1 MSSRRLR
8 WSLFVFV
15 IAVAALLGV
24 NLGTGNQPIL
34 GLDLQGGVS
43 VILQSTDEASADDL
57 LVVQDLIRDELE
69 TLGIAEPDVRVEG
82 SNIVVDLPGVKDQ
95 EEALEAV
102 DVAGIVTLRPVL
114 ACQAGVT
121 PADLGDQLPE
131 GTGAFITA
139 DGLQTCILGPS
150 GGSGEVFERGSA
162 QAQIN
167 QLTNQWIVSVDLR
180 SDSQQIWNA
189 LAAECYSATE
199 SCPTRQLAIVLD
211 NIIQSAP
218 TVNQP
223 SFSTG
228 V

>member
-1 MSSRRLR
+1 M
-8 WSLFVFV
+8 FV
-15 IAVAALLGV
+15 AGLLGL

-82 SNIVVDLPGVKDQ
+82 ANIVVDLPGVKDQ
-95 EEALEAV
+95 AQALEAV
-102 DVAGIVTLRPVL
+102 DVAGIVSLRPVL
-114 ACQAGVT
+114 ACQPGVT
-121 PADLGDQLPE
+121 PGDLGDELPA
-131 GTGAFITA
+131 GTAALITT
-139 DGLQTCILGPS
+139 DGLQTCIVGPS
-150 GGSGEVFERGSA
+150 GGTGEVFERGSA

-189 LAAECYSATE
+189 LAAECYSGAET
-199 SCPTRQLAIVLD
+199 CPTRQLAM
-211 NIIQSAP
+211 SEEP
-218 TVNQP
+218 H
-223 SFSTG
+223 
-228 V
+228 